1 MTLFEGGISIL
12 VITLKEIL
20 PLYLLFLPLSLRGL
34 RLEIFQR
41 LGLRSDRVFKKF
53 LPFLFFLESLQIDL
67 GRCRHPLRFGLLPK
81 VLLRLISHKAQ
92 ALG

>member
-1 MTLFEGGISIL
+1 MTLFESGIGFL
-12 VITLKEIL
+12 VVTLKEIL
-20 PLYLLFLPLSLRGL
+20 LLYLLFLPLSLRGL

-41 LGLRSDRVFKKF
+41 LGLRSDRVLKKF
-53 LPFLFFLESLQIDL
+53 RPFLFFLESLQIDL
-67 GRCRHPLRFGLLPK
+67 SSSWYPLRFGLLPK